1 MFVRKFAYLN
11 NVFASDVLRLGVVKD
26 FTIELT
32 VENKAEDSAYTS
44 RITLKYPEALNYIGA
59 NEVQ

>member
-1 MFVRKFAYLN
+1 MRKFANYN
-11 NVFASDVLRLGVVKD
+11 AVFPSDVLRLGVVKD

-59 NEVQ
+59 DKVQ